1 MGGRHGVNI
10 YGCWDRVLS
19 PPPTHMQFFS
29 FYSLLRNMSAVRAP
43 DDTWKKRGVGR
54 EFIRW
59 WWREEAGGQRKRCFL
74 KCGAKH

>member
-19 PPPTHMQFFS
+19 PPPHMQFFS

-59 WWREEAGGQRKRCFL
+59 WWREEEAGGQRKRCFL